1 MPDLSFSDAAVPVT
15 TFESRHVAA
24 THLASGAGTSHS
36 YLLHF
41 ESEGVIGPHV
51 AGFDQLFLV
60 LGGTAWIEVNGHRTQ
75 LGELDAVV
83 LRRGDLHSK
92 GSATG
97 ATVLMVQAD
106 QLTPGAPGALP

>member
-1 MPDLSFSDAAVPVT
+1 MPTLSFSDAAVPVT
-15 TFESRHVAA
+15 TFESRGVSAS
-24 THLASGAGTSHS
+24 HLASGGGASHT

-41 ESEGVIGPHV
+41 EAEGVIGPHV

-60 LGGTAWIEVNGHRTQ
+60 LDGAAWIEVNGHRTH
-75 LGELDAVV
+75 LGAREAVA
-83 LRRGDLHSK
+83 LRRGDHHSK

-106 QLTPGAPGALP
+106 ELTPGVPGALP